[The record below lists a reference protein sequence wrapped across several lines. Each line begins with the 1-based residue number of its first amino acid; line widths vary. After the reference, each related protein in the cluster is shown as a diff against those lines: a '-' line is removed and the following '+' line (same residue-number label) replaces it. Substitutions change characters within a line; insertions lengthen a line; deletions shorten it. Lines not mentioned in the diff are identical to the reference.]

1 MALLF
6 SATHPILWASTF
18 FCLMGALLLRSLP
31 EFMTMCV
38 GAQLWARCTVTLKKK
53 VSPTTG
59 QVPWNVLNTLT

>member
-1 MALLF
+1 
-6 SATHPILWASTF
+6 
-18 FCLMGALLLRSLP
+18 MGALLLRSLP

-38 GAQLWARCTVTLKKK
+38 GAQLRARCTVTLKKK